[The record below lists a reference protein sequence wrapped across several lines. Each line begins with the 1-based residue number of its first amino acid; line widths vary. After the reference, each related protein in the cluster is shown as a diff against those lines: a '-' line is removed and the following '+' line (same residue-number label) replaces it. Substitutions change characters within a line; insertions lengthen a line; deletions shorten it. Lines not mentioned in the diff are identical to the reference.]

1 MNFHNFC
8 DNKGATVVVI
18 SANGQLFGGYTS
30 KNWEISSKYIK
41 DEKAFLF
48 SLTNNK
54 KYPINIDT
62 DYWATY
68 SPPKTIAFK
77 FG

>member
-1 MNFHNFC
+1 MNFHNCC

-30 KNWEISSKYIK
+30 KKWEISSDFRR

-54 KYPINIDT
+54 KYPINT
-62 DYWATY
+62 ATVFWAIY
-68 SPPKTIAFK
+68 SP
-77 FG
+77 